1 MPWELE
7 ISDRLS
13 RWGFAGRSYR
23 PGIYPIAFN
32 DALVKA
38 VENAPPGVTLYEV
51 SEQLR
56 EPRFFSS
63 GGGPTGMLELS
74 DLKEGTPHE
83 FKCKVK
89 DCPAA
94 PFGSTEA
101 LTAHR
106 KRYHRRQP
114 KRKKKEKK
122 D

>member
-7 ISDRLS
+7 VSDRLS
-13 RWGFAGRSYR
+13 RWGFAGTSYR
-23 PGIYPIAFN
+23 PGIHPVIRS

-38 VENAPPGVTLYEV
+38 VEDAPPGVTLYEV

-56 EPRFFSS
+56 EPRFFSG
-63 GGGPTGMLELS
+63 GGGPSGPLELS
-74 DLKEGTPHE
+74 DLRNPLSHE
-83 FKCKVK
+83 FRCRAK

-94 PFGSTEA
+94 PFDSAEA

-106 KRYHRRQP
+106 KRYHRRRP
-114 KRKKKEKK
+114 RRKKEKR

>member
-74 DLKEGTPHE
+74 DLNEGTPHE